1 MPRASIDEVYQ
12 QIASDLKMR
21 LNCCRT
27 VFIGWIA
34 NGGHAT
40 KYAAEALMARI
51 LFYTDAMPKPN
62 YGRNHQ
68 STSYKWI
75 DDCVYHLGHDLVS
88 DQRNLWAY
96 TNKASNDN
104 DTEEYKYRYVL
115 NNNLEWVG
123 LGSIETLFANKH
135 KLKGNN
141 WTYTWFSNTV
151 SQFYSPWQDNPK
163 QKMEKVI
170 LLKVGEQRACF
181 ACNGRRLGSLVCKQ
195 SYLNGATGDPRLQV
209 QLVVPSI

>member
-1 MPRASIDEVYQ
+1 MLPDRIYLDGSPMV
-12 QIASDLKMR
+12 
-21 LNCCRT
+21 
-27 VFIGWIA
+27 
-34 NGGHAT
+34 GHAT
-40 KYAAEALMARI
+40 KYAAEALMARVF

-68 STSYKWI
+68 STSYTWI
-75 DDCVYHLGHDLVS
+75 DDCVYNSDTIWFRPTQLGVYK
-88 DQRNLWAY
+88 Q
-96 TNKASNDN
+96 TSNDN

-151 SQFYSPWQDNPK
+151 SQFYSPSADNSKAEDGEGYPL
-163 QKMEKVI
+163 EG
-170 LLKVGEQRACF
+170 VGEQACF
-181 ACNGRRLGSLVCKQ
+181 ARNGRRLGSLVCKQ
-195 SYLNGATGDPRLQV
+195 SYLNGATEILVLPV
-209 QLVVPSI
+209 QFGRTGI